1 MGRKQHNRPESIRLY
16 LSYCTSPV
24 ALKVRVRGSFSF
36 PRDPSDT
43 PLKVTSMPPAL
54 PVLRTSVLPAMIFFF
69 LSAESTRSI
78 TDFPSATM
86 ETHESSLAL
95 TCTTNTFSGFEG
107 FSGATWAGWLGEAAA
122 GDSLAGGVDS
132 TTGAGMLTG
141 GAVVAAAVGACCIL
155 PAADSF
161 VCGRDLAQNM

>member
-86 ETHESSLAL
+86 ETQESSFAL

-107 FSGATWAGWLGEAAA
+107 FSGATWAGWLGVEPAV
-122 GDSLAGGVDS
+122 GSLAGGAARVG
-132 TTGAGMLTG
+132 TLTG
-141 GAVVAAAVGACCIL
+141 GAVVAAAVGACCVL
-155 PAADSF
+155 PVADSF
-161 VCGRDLAQNM
+161 VCGLDLSQN